1 MTKLSSPGDWCVELW
16 YNQGGERKKK
26 RKCDL
31 PALPSRGDVSGLP
44 SPRSPCVSPIE
55 KREGSDEKTQEMATI
70 EKISAKEEN
79 MMETEIP
86 ENPENWETKSED
98 GKNGREKNPK
108 KTGEKAAADSA
119 QETEAVEMTEAEEL
133 RKKQEENTN
142 RAQTSR
148 AQTIKK
154 VTMETDKALTE
165 IAKAIKKEMGGK
177 ISFTKENQKKILTAS
192 GDIKNGI
199 SDVLLEVIGMQEEA
213 RLAEE
218 RATNA
223 ENQVKK
229 LREQI
234 RQLTEKKET
243 QARQTQRNRERAR
256 EREREKKDL
265 RGPSQKKLDQH
276 RKELHEEAAR
286 EEAGNQEGG
295 QNTPTAAPRSTPTPA
310 PKKKKQKNS
319 KARDAREDGRT
330 ERNRDEENYEQPQH
344 PGNRMTPCPGGKP
357 KTRFTALVSQGE
369 KKKRLKE
376 VLKKK
381 QGVQVDQVKK
391 LNPTITI
398 TGLGTEWKPEEV
410 VLDI

>member
-1 MTKLSSPGDWCVELW
+1 
-16 YNQGGERKKK
+16 
-26 RKCDL
+26 
-31 PALPSRGDVSGLP
+31 
-44 SPRSPCVSPIE
+44 
-55 KREGSDEKTQEMATI
+55 MATI

-86 ENPENWETKSED
+86 ENPENWETKSVGRSCSTSRTENWKRKASPTLEKED

-256 EREREKKDL
+256 ARERERE
-265 RGPSQKKLDQH
+265 RE
-276 RKELHEEAAR
+276 RKEGPQRAFSEETGSTPQRVAWRSSERRGGEPGRWTKYPNSGTKEHTYTGAKKEEA
-286 EEAGNQEGG
+286 E
-295 QNTPTAAPRSTPTPA
+295 
-310 PKKKKQKNS
+310 KQVG
-319 KARDAREDGRT
+319 EWT
-330 ERNRDEENYEQPQH
+330 
-344 PGNRMTPCPGGKP
+344 T
-357 KTRFTALVSQGE
+357 VSYAQ
-369 KKKRLKE
+369 KLKE
-376 VLKKK
+376 KIPARHETLVRMDGQSETETKRTMSNLNI
-381 QGVQVDQVKK
+381 QEIGWPLAQVVSRKHGS
-391 LNPTITI
+391 L
-398 TGLGTEWKPEEV
+398 L
-410 VLDI
+410 